1 MFNLTD
7 VLNPNTADHDY
18 SCFNRFY
25 LADQI
30 TVIGIEKSDQ
40 PFNRRCRIYS
50 GFHFV
55 LAH

>member
-30 TVIGIEKSDQ
+30 TVIGMKKVIN
-40 PFNRRCRIYS
+40 PLTAGVAYIGVFILY
-50 GFHFV
+50 
-55 LAH
+55 